1 MAKKEKKCYT
11 AIGGSALI
19 EGVMMRSPEK
29 TAIAVRRERGD
40 IVLKVT
46 ENQKGNPI
54 IAKIPVVRGLVS
66 FVKSMKLSY
75 SSMMYAADI
84 AMEDIQEE
92 APPET
97 KFEKLLSKA
106 FGKTGMAILGV
117 IAMALGLLLG
127 LGLFFALPTLIVS
140 FVTGLFPAFETLSE
154 GARRI
159 ITSVGEGV
167 IKMGVFLIYL
177 IAVSCMKDIKR
188 VFQYHGA
195 EHKSIFCFER
205 GAELTPENARE
216 FKRFHPRCGTSF
228 LALTLLVSIVIST
241 LITTDS
247 VWLRAGLRIGL
258 IPLMMG
264 VAFEC
269 IQLAGKHDNVFTR
282 ILSAPGMWFQRL
294 TTKEPDEKQLEIA
307 IAALNG
313 VLKEYPI
320 DKELILTEDGYT
332 EKEDKKE
339 AENESKA
346 CDSTEE
352 C

>member
-1 MAKKEKKCYT
+1 MRKKEKKCYT

-46 ENQKGNPI
+46 ENKKGNPI
-54 IAKIPVVRGLVS
+54 VAKIPIIRGLVS

-75 SSMMYAADI
+75 SSMMYSADV
-84 AMEDIQEE
+84 AMEEITEE
-92 APPET
+92 MEPET
-97 KFEKLLSKA
+97 KFEQFLSKL

-117 IAMALGLLLG
+117 IAMILGVLMG
-127 LGLFFALPTLIVS
+127 VGLFFALPTLIVS
-140 FVTGLFPAFETLSE
+140 FITGLIPNFDTLAE
-154 GARRI
+154 GTRRI
-159 ITSVGEGV
+159 IISVGEGI
-167 IKMGVFLIYL
+167 IKLSVFLMYL
-177 IAVSCMKDIKR
+177 VAVSCMKDIKR

-195 EHKSIFCFER
+195 EHKSIFCFEKKMP
-205 GAELTPENARE
+205 LSPENAKT
-216 FKRFHPRCGTSF
+216 FGRFHPRCGTSF

-241 LITTDS
+241 LITTQS
-247 VWLRAGLRIGL
+247 VWLRAGSRILL

-282 ILSAPGMWFQRL
+282 ILSAPGVWFQHL
-294 TTKEPDEKQLEIA
+294 TTKEPDEKQLEVA

-313 VLKEYPI
+313 VLQEYPL
-320 DKELILTEDGYT
+320 DKELILTEDGYI
-332 EKEDKKE
+332 EKES
-339 AENESKA
+339 ENESKT

>member
-1 MAKKEKKCYT
+1 MAKKEKNCYCT
-11 AIGGSALI
+11 IGGSALI
-19 EGVMMRSPEK
+19 EGIMMRSPEK

-46 ENQKGNPI
+46 ENQKANPVI
-54 IAKIPVVRGLVS
+54 SKIPVIRGLVS

-84 AMEDIQEE
+84 AMEEIEQET
-92 APPET
+92 PPET
-97 KFEKLLSKA
+97 KFEKFLSKC

-117 IAMALGLLLG
+117 VAMALGVLLG
-127 LGLFFALPTLIVS
+127 VGLFFALPTLIVS
-140 FVTGLFPAFETLSE
+140 FVTGLFPGFETLSE

-167 IKMGVFLIYL
+167 IKMGVFLVYL

-195 EHKSIFCFER
+195 EHKSIFCYEK
-205 GAELTPENARE
+205 GAELTPENARTC
-216 FKRFHPRCGTSF
+216 KRFHPRCGTSF

-241 LITTDS
+241 LITTDN
-247 VWLRAGLRIGL
+247 VWLRSGLRIGL

-269 IQLAGKHDNVFTR
+269 IQLAGKHDNLFTR

-294 TTKEPDEKQLEIA
+294 TTKEPDEGQLEIA

-313 VLKEYPI
+313 VLKEYPL

-332 EKEDKKE
+332 EKEEKKE
-339 AENESKA
+339 ENESQT

>member
-1 MAKKEKKCYT
+1 MSKKVKNCYT

-46 ENQKGNPI
+46 QNQKGNPI
-54 IAKIPVVRGLVS
+54 IAKIPIIRGLVS

-75 SSMMYAADI
+75 SSMMYSADI
-84 AMEDIQEE
+84 AMEEIEQEGE
-92 APPET
+92 PESKLD
-97 KFEKLLSKA
+97 KFLSKI
-106 FGKTGMAILGV
+106 FGKTGMAVLGV
-117 IAMALGLLLG
+117 VAMVFGVVLGV
-127 LGLFFALPTLIVS
+127 GLFFALPTLIVS
-140 FVTGLFPAFETLSE
+140 FITGMIPSFEALTE
-154 GARRI
+154 GTRRI
-159 ITSVGEGV
+159 IISVGEGV
-167 IKMGVFLIYL
+167 IKMGVFLLYL

-195 EHKSIFCFER
+195 EHKSIFCFEKKQ
-205 GAELTPENARE
+205 ELVPENAKN

-228 LALTLLVSIVIST
+228 LALTLLISIIIST
-241 LITTDS
+241 LITTQN
-247 VWLRAGLRIGL
+247 VWLRAGSRILL

-264 VAFEC
+264 VAFEF
-269 IQLAGKHDNVFTR
+269 IQLAGKHDNVLTR

-294 TTKEPDEKQLEIA
+294 TTKEPDEAQLEVA
-307 IAALNG
+307 IAALDG
-313 VLKEYPI
+313 VLKDYPL
-320 DKELILTEDGYT
+320 DKELILTDDGYI
-332 EKEDKKE
+332 EKES
-339 AENESKA
+339 ENESKT

>member
-1 MAKKEKKCYT
+1 MRKKEKKCYT

-46 ENQKGNPI
+46 ENKKGNPI
-54 IAKIPVVRGLVS
+54 VAKIPIIRGLVS

-75 SSMMYAADI
+75 SSMMYSADV
-84 AMEDIQEE
+84 AMEEITEE
-92 APPET
+92 MEPET
-97 KFEKLLSKA
+97 KFEQFLSKL

-117 IAMALGLLLG
+117 VAMILGVLMG
-127 LGLFFALPTLIVS
+127 VGLFFALPTLIVS
-140 FVTGLFPAFETLSE
+140 FVTGLIPNFDTLAE
-154 GARRI
+154 GTRRI
-159 ITSVGEGV
+159 IISVGEGV
-167 IKMGVFLIYL
+167 IKLSVFLVYL
-177 IAVSCMKDIKR
+177 VAISCMKDIKR

-195 EHKSIFCFER
+195 EHKSIFCFEKKMP
-205 GAELTPENARE
+205 LLPENAKT
-216 FKRFHPRCGTSF
+216 FTRFHPRCGTSF

-241 LITTDS
+241 LITTQS
-247 VWLRAGLRIGL
+247 VWLRAGSRILL

-282 ILSAPGMWFQRL
+282 ILSAPGVWFQHL
-294 TTKEPDEKQLEIA
+294 TTKEPDEKQLEVA
-307 IAALNG
+307 LAALNG
-313 VLKEYPI
+313 VLEEYPL
-320 DKELILTEDGYT
+320 DKELILTDDGYI
-332 EKEDKKE
+332 EKES
-339 AENESKA
+339 ENESKT

>member
-46 ENQKGNPI
+46 QNQKSNPI

-75 SSMMYAADI
+75 SSMMYSADI
-84 AMEDIQEE
+84 AMEDIKEE

-97 KFEKLLSKA
+97 KFEKLLSKV

-117 IAMALGLLLG
+117 LAVVLGALMG

-140 FVTGLFPAFETLSE
+140 FVTGLFPGFAELSE

-177 IAVSCMKDIKR
+177 IAVSCMNDIKR

-195 EHKSIFCFER
+195 EHKSIFCYEK
-205 GAELTPENARE
+205 GAELTPENAAA

-247 VWLRAGLRIGL
+247 VWVRAGMRIGL

-264 VAFEC
+264 VAYEC
-269 IQLAGKHDNVFTR
+269 IQLAGKYDNAFTR

-294 TTKEPDEKQLEIA
+294 TTKEPDEKQLQIA
-307 IAALNG
+307 IAALEG
-313 VLKEYPI
+313 VLKEYPL
-320 DKELILTEDGYT
+320 DKELILTQDGYVEKNI
-332 EKEDKKE
+332 EKEVP
-339 AENESKA
+339 NESKT

>member
-1 MAKKEKKCYT
+1 MSKKQKNCYT

-46 ENQKGNPI
+46 KNQKGNPI
-54 IAKIPVVRGLVS
+54 IAKIPIIRGLVS

-75 SSMMYAADI
+75 SSMMYSADI
-84 AMEDIQEE
+84 AMEEIKEE
-92 APPET
+92 TEPET
-97 KFEKLLSKA
+97 KFEEFLSKLL
-106 FGKTGMAILGV
+106 GKTGMAILGIV
-117 IAMALGLLLG
+117 AMILGALMGVA
-127 LGLFFALPTLIVS
+127 LFFALPTLIVS
-140 FVTGLFPAFETLSE
+140 FVTGLFPSFDTLAE
-154 GARRI
+154 GTRRI
-159 ITSVGEGV
+159 IISVGEGV
-167 IKMGVFLIYL
+167 IKLAVFLVYL
-177 IAVSCMKDIKR
+177 IAISCMKDIKR

-195 EHKSIFCFER
+195 EHKSIFCFEKK
-205 GAELTPENARE
+205 EPLTAENAKT
-216 FKRFHPRCGTSF
+216 FGRFHPRCGTSF

-241 LITTDS
+241 LITTQS
-247 VWLRAGLRIGL
+247 VWLRAGSRILL

-282 ILSAPGMWFQRL
+282 ILSAPGVWFQHL
-294 TTKEPDEKQLEIA
+294 TTKEPDEKQLEVA
-307 IAALNG
+307 LAALNG
-313 VLKEYPI
+313 VLEEYPL
-320 DKELILTEDGYT
+320 DKELILTEDGYV
-332 EKEDKKE
+332 EKESN
-339 AENESKA
+339 NESKT